1 MAAVSP
7 LFLTIGILLGLTT
20 LTGILANV
28 SVLLVVYWNRSLQ
41 TQINMLLVSL
51 AVADLGVAASCV
63 PFAITTVFLQS
74 NGISD
79 NFCQFSGFL
88 NLFFALAST
97 SMMVCISVSQYFAVT
112 SPMKKIMTNT
122 NCFMIVLSGWV
133 ISFLIAL
140 GPIMRWGRYEFT
152 DTIYDCNAA
161 HTTRILEMSY
171 NITLMVYA
179 FILPFLTMLFTY
191 TAILR
196 AFREHSVRMLQTELI
211 MSTSQSSM
219 NVSVSIET
227 KICFTVVIV
236 VVTFLLCR
244 TPFFIYLFLITMRVI
259 SSSDFLGQLA
269 FWAIY
274 LHSATDPF
282 IYAFKHVEY
291 RETLNEIQMNINKTF
306 KSIFVRDDD
315 YTQAIEE

>member
-1 MAAVSP
+1 
-7 LFLTIGILLGLTT
+7 
-20 LTGILANV
+20 
-28 SVLLVVYWNRSLQ
+28 
-41 TQINMLLVSL
+41 
-51 AVADLGVAASCV
+51 
-63 PFAITTVFLQS
+63 
-74 NGISD
+74 
-79 NFCQFSGFL
+79 
-88 NLFFALAST
+88 
-97 SMMVCISVSQYFAVT
+97 MMVCISISQYFAVT
-112 SPMKKIMTNT
+112 SPMKKIITNT
-122 NCFMIVLSGWV
+122 NCFTIVLCGWLV
-133 ISFLIAL
+133 SLVIAL

-161 HTTRILEMSY
+161 HTTRSLEMSY
-171 NITLMVYA
+171 NITLMIYA
-179 FILPFLTMLFTY
+179 FTFPFLTMLFTY

-196 AFREHSVRMLQTELI
+196 AYREHSAHMLQTEII

-291 RETLNEIQMNINKTF
+291 RETLSEIQMNINKTF
-306 KSIFVRDDD
+306 KSVFVKDGQGSQYIQD
-315 YTQAIEE
+315 IEQ

>member
-1 MAAVSP
+1 
-7 LFLTIGILLGLTT
+7 
-20 LTGILANV
+20 
-28 SVLLVVYWNRSLQ
+28 
-41 TQINMLLVSL
+41 
-51 AVADLGVAASCV
+51 
-63 PFAITTVFLQS
+63 
-74 NGISD
+74 
-79 NFCQFSGFL
+79 
-88 NLFFALAST
+88 
-97 SMMVCISVSQYFAVT
+97 MMVCISVSQYFAVT

-122 NCFMIVLSGWV
+122 KCFMIVFCGWILSFV
-133 ISFLIAL
+133 IAV
-140 GPIMRWGRYEFT
+140 GPLLRWGRYEFT

-161 HTTRILEMSY
+161 HTTRTLEISY
-171 NITLMVYA
+171 NISLMVYA
-179 FILPFLTMLFTY
+179 FALPFLIMLFNY

-196 AFREHSVRMLQTELI
+196 AFRDHSVRMLQTELI
-211 MSTSQSSM
+211 MSTSQNSM

-227 KICFTVVIV
+227 KICFIVVIV

-291 RETLNEIQMNINKTF
+291 RDTLSEIQMNINKTF
-306 KSIFVRDDD
+306 KSAFVRDNH

>member
-1 MAAVSP
+1 
-7 LFLTIGILLGLTT
+7 
-20 LTGILANV
+20 
-28 SVLLVVYWNRSLQ
+28 
-41 TQINMLLVSL
+41 
-51 AVADLGVAASCV
+51 
-63 PFAITTVFLQS
+63 
-74 NGISD
+74 
-79 NFCQFSGFL
+79 
-88 NLFFALAST
+88 
-97 SMMVCISVSQYFAVT
+97 MMVCISVSQYFAVT
-112 SPMKKIMTNT
+112 SPFKKIMSNT
-122 NCFMIVLSGWV
+122 KCFMIVLCGWV
-133 ISFLIAL
+133 ISFVIAL

-152 DTIYDCNAA
+152 DTIYDCNAP

-179 FILPFLTMLFTY
+179 FTLPFLTMLFTY

-196 AFREHSVRMLQTELI
+196 AFRDHSARTLQTELI

-282 IYAFKHVEY
+282 IYAFKHLEY
-291 RETLNEIQMNINKTF
+291 RETLSEIQTNINNTF
-306 KSIFVRDDD
+306 KSIFVRDND